1 MIAYRHTSNSSELN
15 IQTKK
20 LSIALMLFI
29 SIQVIIGAFVRE
41 SYDLNYGIM
50 TLNQTIESLY
60 PNLYFHGI
68 LGVIILSLSILQLI
82 RSPKN
87 TKAMKNA
94 KIIVVLSIAQIIIG
108 PLSLNES
115 FLAIS
120 KLFHISFGAGIY
132 VLQFYICT
140 SFLNYKK

>member
-1 MIAYRHTSNSSELN
+1 
-15 IQTKK
+15 
-20 LSIALMLFI
+20 
-29 SIQVIIGAFVRE
+29 
-41 SYDLNYGIM
+41 
-50 TLNQTIESLY
+50 
-60 PNLYFHGI
+60 
-68 LGVIILSLSILQLI
+68 
-82 RSPKN
+82 
-87 TKAMKNA
+87 MKNA
-94 KIIVVLSIAQIIIG
+94 KIIAVLSIAQIIIG